1 MKGKL
6 KHILKAIAS
15 GFIWGLGQ
23 VFNRQYL
30 KAAFFFLFFALLIGI
45 ELGSSKLLTGYDPYQ
60 EQLPGEDFGENLAKS
75 FYETYIYDKNNKHVA
90 EIPTLEVFYE
100 EHRADGFT
108 NEELIDFTAQDIL
121 AGSRTKY
128 YVFSEYIKA
137 TNKEIDRDSDLYP
150 EEDGNEIAK
159 LKSFN
164 GYQTTYLNE
173 ETGNQYIQKNIGTGT
188 DVIYRYININDE
200 NDVLTKEEITGFPIL
215 KKENKIY
222 SDKLTATKFYI
233 EVKKNDS
240 IVYYEN
246 ICNAQDKI
254 LVDDFVQANY
264 SSLPKYKGSIWYSP
278 TEKVYVYFNPEISGY
293 NATPFSKYLTKYFTE
308 FYSKAAGRFD
318 QTDYA
323 RFKLRVY
330 FSMHPETKADFEER
344 FDNFYYNRAGF
355 FLKGF
360 WSVITL
366 GTTDS
371 ADYYQISRLTE
382 ALDSSNFGGT
392 IIENIIVRGHLSSY
406 LLIKGLIAIL
416 LLMYFLIIYIWSI
429 RDAYKTSLEYEQ
441 TQVHVKDTVYFK
453 KMYESSFEYILLL
466 PAIFTITFISIMPI
480 IFSFLIAFTSYSGQA
495 SDVGLFDWVGFKNF
509 TRIFVFAGDI
519 PFGQTFWRVFS
530 WTIIWA
536 VFSTATVFF
545 GGFFQAVIINSER
558 VPLKK
563 FWRTLLILPW
573 AIPAIITQMVFAN
586 IFNENGV
593 INAFLERIGLYDVFK
608 SWGILGVQF
617 SELTSN
623 WQRAFYLG
631 YDNIQWFTNSFNPWF
646 VRITLIIV
654 NIWLGFPYYMAL
666 MTGIMVGIDKSLY
679 EAADIDGAGKQ
690 QKFKYITFPLVMYST
705 APLLVMSFSGNFNN
719 FGMIYF
725 VTQGGAGAGDISKAY
740 AGDTDI
746 LISWMYSL
754 TVKYKNYNMASVFA
768 ILIFLIIGSLA
779 AWNYSR
785 TKAFKED

>member
-318 QTDYA
+318 QTDY
-323 RFKLRVY
+323 
-330 FSMHPETKADFEER
+330 E
-344 FDNFYYNRAGF
+344 
-355 FLKGF
+355 
-360 WSVITL
+360 I
-366 GTTDS
+366 
-371 ADYYQISRLTE
+371 
-382 ALDSSNFGGT
+382 
-392 IIENIIVRGHLSSY
+392 
-406 LLIKGLIAIL
+406 
-416 LLMYFLIIYIWSI
+416 
-429 RDAYKTSLEYEQ
+429 
-441 TQVHVKDTVYFK
+441 
-453 KMYESSFEYILLL
+453 
-466 PAIFTITFISIMPI
+466 
-480 IFSFLIAFTSYSGQA
+480 
-495 SDVGLFDWVGFKNF
+495 
-509 TRIFVFAGDI
+509 
-519 PFGQTFWRVFS
+519 
-530 WTIIWA
+530 
-536 VFSTATVFF
+536 
-545 GGFFQAVIINSER
+545 
-558 VPLKK
+558 
-563 FWRTLLILPW
+563 
-573 AIPAIITQMVFAN
+573 
-586 IFNENGV
+586 
-593 INAFLERIGLYDVFK
+593 
-608 SWGILGVQF
+608 
-617 SELTSN
+617 
-623 WQRAFYLG
+623 
-631 YDNIQWFTNSFNPWF
+631 
-646 VRITLIIV
+646 
-654 NIWLGFPYYMAL
+654 
-666 MTGIMVGIDKSLY
+666 
-679 EAADIDGAGKQ
+679 
-690 QKFKYITFPLVMYST
+690 
-705 APLLVMSFSGNFNN
+705 
-719 FGMIYF
+719 
-725 VTQGGAGAGDISKAY
+725 
-740 AGDTDI
+740 
-746 LISWMYSL
+746 
-754 TVKYKNYNMASVFA
+754 
-768 ILIFLIIGSLA
+768 
-779 AWNYSR
+779 
-785 TKAFKED
+785 